1 LNKIFPSIQQAI
13 VDLADGATI
22 MIGGLED
29 KGIPQS
35 LIQALYKRGAKN
47 LTIVSH
53 DLGSSDRGVKS
64 LLEKSQVKKLIAA
77 SVGGDYFFE
86 DLVKKGELQIEL
98 NALGTFSER
107 IRAGGGG
114 IGGFF
119 TPTAFGT
126 ILAGNKETRVL
137 NGKNCILE
145 LPLKANFAFVKA
157 WKGDRFGNLIYEA
170 TSRNF
175 NPTMATAAEITIA
188 EVEELVLA
196 GQLDP
201 NHIHTPG
208 IYVQRVVQK
217 DIPAPAHRLD
227 RDVEDIG
234 LS

>member
-1 LNKIFPSIQQAI
+1 
-13 VDLADGATI
+13 
-22 MIGGLED
+22 M
-29 KGIPQS
+29 
-35 LIQALYKRGAKN
+35 
-47 LTIVSH
+47 
-53 DLGSSDRGVKS
+53 
-64 LLEKSQVKKLIAA
+64 
-77 SVGGDYFFE
+77 
-86 DLVKKGELQIEL
+86 
-98 NALGTFSER
+98 ER
-107 IRAGGGG
+107 I
-114 IGGFF
+114 
-119 TPTAFGT
+119 AFS
-126 ILAGNKETRVL
+126 
-137 NGKNCILE
+137 E

-234 LS
+234 PS